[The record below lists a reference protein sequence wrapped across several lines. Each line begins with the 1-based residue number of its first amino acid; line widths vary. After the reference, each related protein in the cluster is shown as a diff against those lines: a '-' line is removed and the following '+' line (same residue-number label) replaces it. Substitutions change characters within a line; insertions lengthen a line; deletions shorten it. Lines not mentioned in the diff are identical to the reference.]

1 MKNWILISGAP
12 TSSIMLLFVRSSSL
26 VKRNLGCRITAN
38 FLFTHVTWNLLI
50 LHRSIF
56 LHFKLLNCVSQQ
68 VKSAAE
74 AKAEKKFS
82 QFQAKSYKTQVVAGT
97 NFFIKVIPS
106 KIIVYDLSNIGYLL
120 GKNRILLLPT
130 PNLHGPETGKL
141 LACFFPSI
149 RSWFNQ
155 LSSFSV
161 TWKSSL
167 FECILLAI
175 FAGLN

>member
-1 MKNWILISGAP
+1 M
-12 TSSIMLLFVRSSSL
+12 
-26 VKRNLGCRITAN
+26 
-38 FLFTHVTWNLLI
+38 I

-56 LHFKLLNCVSQQ
+56 LQFKLLNCVSQQ
-68 VKSAAE
+68 VKSSAE

-97 NFFIKVIPS
+97 NFFIKVFPS
-106 KIIVYDLSNIGYLL
+106 KIIVYMYDLSNIGYLL

-141 LACFFPSI
+141 LACFFSSI
-149 RSWFNQ
+149 PSWFNQ

-175 FAGLN
+175 FAGLNYTCNSPSKFIYTPN